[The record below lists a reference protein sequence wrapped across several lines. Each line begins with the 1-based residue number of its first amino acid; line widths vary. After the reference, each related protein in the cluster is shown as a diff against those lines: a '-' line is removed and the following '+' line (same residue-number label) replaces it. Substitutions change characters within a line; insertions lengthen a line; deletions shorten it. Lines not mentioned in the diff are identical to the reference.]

1 MRVKVHPH
9 KPFYDNGSEA
19 CISVTPMKKHGR
31 AHYMGT
37 VLLTDVTFVVHDS
50 GFKRMHEEG
59 QRNVHAWM
67 TGDLLSEQ
75 VEQYRPA
82 ILDKGLMVQVRYQ
95 LDNGLFVADDGTD
108 VTDGTFRAGVAL
120 GKDCYISKDW

>member
-31 AHYMGT
+31 AHYMGA
-37 VLLTDVTFVVHDS
+37 VLLSDVSFVVHQS
-50 GFKRMHEEG
+50 GFERMKEEG
-59 QRNVHAWM
+59 QRNVHAWLV
-67 TGDLLSEQ
+67 GDLLAETI
-75 VEQYRPA
+75 ERYRPA
-82 ILDKGLMVQVRYQ
+82 VLDKGLMSQVHYD
-95 LDNGLFVADDGTD
+95 LDAGRFISLDGTD
-108 VTDGTFRAGVAL
+108 VTDGTFKAGAIV